1 MLKIR
6 LLFPLAGLLI
16 GSTTA
21 LLSRH
26 SLSRSTRSYGRPS
39 TLRMGSPTDAPF
51 SNPDHDL
58 LLRVARGEDGE
69 RTPVWLMRQAGRYMK
84 DFRAYSDKYP
94 FRQRSETPE
103 MATELSLQCWRAFGM
118 DGVIMFSDI
127 LTPLPAMGIEFD
139 MVKGKGPVI
148 SNPPRS
154 PEAVAALKPL
164 EDPARSLPFVGETLK
179 NLRSET
185 EGRATLIGFVGSPF
199 TLAAYSVNGM
209 ADKSCIETKKMMF
222 HAPELLHA
230 LLDHLATAIGD
241 YACYQVEHGAQVIQY
256 FESWA
261 HHLTPA
267 QFDVFAKPYANKAMS
282 ILKAKHPDVP
292 VIYFANG
299 GSSYLELQTDMAC
312 DNLCL
317 DHHVDISVAR
327 TILGSKPVSGNVDP
341 LVLLAPEERIRE
353 EVRSNIMAAGGP
365 GKHLLNLGHGVI
377 QGTPES
383 AVAAF
388 VDEAKQF
395 GL

>member
-1 MLKIR
+1 MFRIHL
-6 LLFPLAGLLI
+6 LLFLVVGNTRALVLKKFTLSST
-16 GSTTA
+16 GSY
-21 LLSRH
+21 SR
-26 SLSRSTRSYGRPS
+26 PC
-39 TLRMGSPTDAPF
+39 TLRMGTPLDAPF

-58 LLRVARGEDGE
+58 LLRVARGETGE

-84 DFRAYSDKYP
+84 DFRAYSDKYG

-103 MATELSLQCWRAFGM
+103 MATELSLQCWREFGM

-148 SNPPRS
+148 SNPPRNKES
-154 PEAVAALKPL
+154 IAALKTL
-164 EDPARSLPFVGETLK
+164 EDPLSSLPFVAETLK
-179 NLRSET
+179 NLRGET
-185 EGRATLIGFVGSPF
+185 EGRCTLIGFVGSPF

-209 ADKSCIETKKMMF
+209 ADKNCVETKKMMF
-222 HAPELLHA
+222 HAPELLHT
-230 LLDHLATAIGD
+230 LLDHIATAIGT
-241 YACYQVEHGAQVIQY
+241 YACYQVEQGAQVIQY

-267 QFDVFAKPYANKAMS
+267 QFEIFAKPYADKAMG
-282 ILKAKHPDVP
+282 ILKAKYPEVP
-292 VIYFANG
+292 IIYFANG

-312 DNLCL
+312 DNVCL
-317 DHHVDISVAR
+317 DHGVDIAVAR
-327 TILGSKPVSGNVDP
+327 RTLGTNKPVSGNVDP
-341 LVLLAPEERIRE
+341 LVLLAPEDHIRQ

-383 AVAAF
+383 AVGAF